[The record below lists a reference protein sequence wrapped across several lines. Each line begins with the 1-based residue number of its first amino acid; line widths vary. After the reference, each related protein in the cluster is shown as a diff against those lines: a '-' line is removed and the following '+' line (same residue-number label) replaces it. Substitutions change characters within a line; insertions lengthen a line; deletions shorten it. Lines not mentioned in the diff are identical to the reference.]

1 MPRSGTTQPRTPVP
15 TDSFRIR
22 KLTDRQLIDAL
33 RTVASRCG
41 FEKVN
46 VSIPIVRYHA
56 NDVMD
61 AKWFENPTI
70 QKALEMDATL
80 IHGANLW
87 VGRGVHV
94 SVNRDPKDPLTDPA
108 ALNVPDNNQAD
119 AEFVFTVMKAV
130 RDVFGEATVPAWN
143 LDALGA
149 DVKAHYEAREQYLA
163 RQEREVSGFFTKMAD
178 FSRGFTE
185 DHRRKMDQLESDFA
199 ERQRKMDEQHQ
210 QRMTALNERDAE
222 FEKKKAEFDL
232 QEARGMRRK
241 LRSDQKDELKK
252 LIEKFNLTPETEAK
266 RKPIWFAA
274 VGTIAVLAGVTLY
287 LMFGQPVFDPQGNLN
302 YLLLFRQ
309 VAFSLGTVGFVWFF
323 IHWSNRWFQRHAD
336 EELRLKRLSL
346 DLDRASWVFE
356 MILDWQ
362 KETKQEFPADLLRQ
376 LAKNLYTADGV
387 GGDDMTQADLL
398 ASLFGAAASLK
409 LKAGGAEVEF
419 DRKSLKTIEKG
430 S

>member
-1 MPRSGTTQPRTPVP
+1 MPN
-15 TDSFRIR
+15 DNFRIR
-22 KLTDRQLIDAL
+22 KITDRELIERL
-33 RTVASRCG
+33 RELAQRCG

-46 VSIPIVRYHA
+46 VNIPIVNHQQHEVRDA
-56 NDVMD
+56 N
-61 AKWFENPTI
+61 WFANPTL
-70 QKALEMDATL
+70 QKALEMDAML
-80 IHGANLW
+80 IQGINLW
-87 VGRGVHV
+87 VGQEVHV
-94 SVNRDPKDPLTDPA
+94 TVSRDASNPLTDA
-108 ALNVPDNNQAD
+108 AAVNVPEPHRNVP
-119 AEFVFTVMKAV
+119 AEFVFKVVKAA
-130 RDVFGEATVPAWN
+130 REVFGEVTTPVWN
-143 LDALGA
+143 LEALGA

-178 FSRGFTE
+178 FSRGLTE

-199 ERQRKMDEQHQ
+199 ERQRKLDEQHQ
-210 QRMTALNERDAE
+210 QRMTDLNERDAD

-266 RKPIWFAA
+266 RKPIWVAA

-302 YLLLFRQ
+302 YLLVARQ
-309 VAFSLGTVGFVWFF
+309 IAFSLGTVGFVWFF

-387 GGDDMTQADLL
+387 GGDDITQADLL

-419 DRKSLKTIEKG
+419 DRKSLKTIEKP